1 MTLEAEARKRM
12 VACLTETPIESAYLF
27 GSYATEQAEADSD
40 VDILVKLPPEVNLL
54 QLAKIKRT
62 LEEATRIKV
71 DLLTED
77 AIAPDIMPFVNRQK
91 ILIYERQR

>member
-27 GSYATEQAEADSD
+27 GSYATGKAEADSD
-40 VDILVKLPPEVNLL
+40 VDILVELPPEVNLL
-54 QLAKIKRT
+54 QLAKIKRS
-62 LEEATRIKV
+62 LEKATGKRV
-71 DLLTED
+71 DLLTEEG
-77 AIAPDIMPFVNRQK
+77 IAPEIRPFVNRQK